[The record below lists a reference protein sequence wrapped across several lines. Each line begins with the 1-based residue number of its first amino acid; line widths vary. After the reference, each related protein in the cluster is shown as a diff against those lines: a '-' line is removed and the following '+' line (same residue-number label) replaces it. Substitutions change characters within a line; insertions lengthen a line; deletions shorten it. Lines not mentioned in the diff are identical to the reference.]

1 VELLCHV
8 KAHGTA
14 GAAKRLAA
22 HIAARVTGVTRD
34 AFETMERAAIE
45 DGALV
50 VDEGEWVIT
59 GWSDRQVD
67 PTAAERMRRYR
78 ERLQALT
85 EEPAKAVTRND
96 RNVTAV
102 TPTET
107 KTETKT
113 TTSVHKRTELEFPV
127 KPKQSSGQYEYPEPF
142 ERAWAAYP
150 SRDGSNPKVGAY
162 SAFRSRV
169 ASGAVPDQLVIAAEH
184 YCQHCQSREIEG
196 TSFVQQASTF
206 WGPSEPWREFVQ
218 APVAKR
224 ANGAKWVEMPGST
237 GRIEL

>member
-1 VELLCHV
+1 V

-22 HIAARVTGVTRD
+22 HIAARVTGVTRN
-34 AFETMERAAIE
+34 AFETMERAAID

-85 EEPAKAVTRND
+85 EEPAKPVTRND

-113 TTSVHKRTELEFPV
+113 TTSVHKRTELDFPA
-127 KPKQSSGQYEYPEPF
+127 KPKMVKGQYEYPEPF
-142 ERAWAAYP
+142 ERAWSAYP

-162 SAFRSRV
+162 SAFRARV
-169 ASGAVPDQLVIAAEH
+169 AEGADPEQLVTAATH
-184 YCQHCQSREIEG
+184 YDIECRRKQRVG
-196 TSFVQQASTF
+196 TEFVLQAATF
-206 WGPSEPWREFVQ
+206 WGKKTEAWLQYVEPPKGNGQHPSGALARPTI
-218 APVAKR
+218 R
-224 ANGAKWVEMPGST
+224 A
-237 GRIEL
+237 